1 MPAAVRALGLDPDKV
16 KSALDEQLP
25 KDRRMESAS
34 PGNSGQMAAANGR
47 NGARPR
53 NGNGGGRQGMRGPR
67 GGQGGNGGPQLRM
80 GGGEDVTTPESR
92 PRPGL
97 VFVADSSGL
106 APRLVTLGVGN
117 YDVTQVLSGLREGER
132 VALISGA
139 MLQQARMER
148 QERIRNRVG
157 LPGVRQESSS
167 GSNRR

>member
-1 MPAAVRALGLDPDKV
+1 
-16 KSALDEQLP
+16 
-25 KDRRMESAS
+25 
-34 PGNSGQMAAANGR
+34 MAAAGGR
-47 NGARPR
+47 NGGRDGARSGAR
-53 NGNGGGRQGMRGPR
+53 AGFRQGGNGGGRQGMRGQP
-67 GGQGGNGGPQLRM
+67 GGEGGNGGPQLRM

-97 VFVADSSGL
+97 VFVADSTGF

-139 MLQQARMER
+139 MLQQARLER
-148 QERIRNRVG
+148 QERIKSRVG

-167 GSNRR
+167 GSSNRR